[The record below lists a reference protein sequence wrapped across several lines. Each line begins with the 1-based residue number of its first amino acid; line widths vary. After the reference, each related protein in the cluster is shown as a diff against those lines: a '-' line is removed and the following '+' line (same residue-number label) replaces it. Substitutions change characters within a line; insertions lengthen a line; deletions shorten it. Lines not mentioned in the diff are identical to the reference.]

1 MRIPSSL
8 FKYLLGQ
15 HVLNGYAVA
24 LGVLAVGLAF
34 GVFAGFQAG
43 MAAASGALCVSVGD
57 QPSPLP
63 AKIRILPLSWCSAV
77 AASLATALAA
87 GHPWLEG
94 ATVTV
99 IGFLAGLQIAWGRWA
114 IPLSILTLL
123 AVVFTLGA
131 PGDKLEFC
139 QMIALGGALYIPIA
153 LALTRALDA
162 SGRRVMLAELI
173 REFATLL
180 RRMADFYRPGADEG
194 AACLA
199 VVEQQAS
206 FSDHL
211 QAARG
216 LSVYTSDPAS
226 GVRLIAALAVLLEA
240 FDGMIATMADHAP
253 LRLASAHSELAV
265 RVETLLRR
273 VADDLDA
280 LALDLLIAG
289 RAPNFPDHG
298 PALEALAEDIARLE
312 PEAEPRL
319 LRAARM
325 TRARL
330 AFVFSHLARI
340 PAVVADK
347 SEAEKALAGVDTAR
361 FAAPV
366 SVSLAP
372 VRAELRWD
380 SPVLRHA
387 LRLSAALATGCAL
400 IALTPMLRHGN
411 WILLTIAVIMRASYS
426 ATNQRRDQRLFGS
439 VVGCGLA
446 GALLWTDSRPI
457 LLFSQLSAVGIAHAF
472 ARVDYRLT
480 ATAAS
485 VMALLGLHL
494 LDPGEASPVLS
505 RLIDTMIGAGI
516 AVLFNFLLPNYEL
529 QGAAALARAFVE
541 KLAAYTNRVLRWDV
555 PTQEY
560 RLARKA
566 LMESISALG
575 EIREARARKSWR
587 PESAWPAYS
596 RLISQAYFT
605 AAQIVTIR
613 LLIHSRLDDLDPSDM
628 RRPARLHARRG
639 ARAIAA
645 GIARSR
651 RRSARIFPTRATPSR
666 RCACAAPRLRSRRK
680 RCGGWRRR
688 ALRGLSDKTNRL

>member
-1 MRIPSSL
+1 MRIPPLL
-8 FKYLLGQ
+8 FKYVLGQ

-34 GVFAGFQAG
+34 GISGGFYIG

-63 AKIRILPLSWCSAV
+63 SKLRVLPLSWASAV
-77 AASLATALAA
+77 SASLATALAA
-87 GHPWLEG
+87 GNPWLEG
-94 ATVTV
+94 LAVTL

-123 AVVFTLGA
+123 SVVFTLGA
-131 PGDKLEFC
+131 PGDKFEFC
-139 QMIALGGALYIPIA
+139 EMIALGGALYIPIA

-194 AACLA
+194 EACLK
-199 VVEQQAS
+199 VVQQQAS
-206 FSDHL
+206 FSDYL
-211 QAARG
+211 QAARS

-253 LRLASAHSELAV
+253 LRLASARSDLAM
-265 RVETLLRR
+265 RVEDLLRR

-280 LALDLLIAG
+280 LSLDLLIAG
-289 RAPNFPDHG
+289 RAPKFPDHG
-298 PALEALAEDIARLE
+298 PALEALAEEIAALE
-312 PEAEPRL
+312 PDADPRL
-319 LRAARM
+319 RRAARM

-330 AFVFSHLARI
+330 AWVFSHLARI
-340 PAVVADK
+340 PAVVADR
-347 SEAEKALAGVDTAR
+347 SEAEKALAGIDIGK

-372 VRAELRWD
+372 LRAALRWD
-380 SPVLRHA
+380 SAVFRHA
-387 LRLSAALATGCAL
+387 LRLSAALASGYAL
-400 IALTPMLRHGN
+400 VALTPMLGHGN

-426 ATNQRRDQRLFGS
+426 ATTQRRDQRLFGS

-446 GALLWTDSRPI
+446 GALLWTESRPV
-457 LLFSQLSAVGIAHAF
+457 LLVAQLSAVGIAHAF

-480 ATAAS
+480 AIAAS

-494 LDPGEASPVLS
+494 LDPVEASPVVS
-505 RLIDTMIGAGI
+505 RLIDTGVGAGI
-516 AVLFNFLLPNYEL
+516 AFLFNFLLPNYERR
-529 QGAAALARAFVE
+529 GAGPLARAFLE
-541 KLAAYTNRVLRWDV
+541 KLAVYADRVLRWEAPAQD
-555 PTQEY
+555 Y

-566 LMESISALG
+566 LIESFSALG
-575 EIREARARKSWR
+575 ETAKLARDNPGA
-587 PESAWPAYS
+587 ENFWPNYS

-605 AAQIVTIR
+605 AAQIATIR
-613 LLIHSRLDDLDPSDM
+613 LLIRSRVHDLD
-628 RRPARLHARRG
+628 ARET
-639 ARAIAA
+639 AA
-645 GIARSR
+645 LLDA
-651 RRSARIFPTRATPSR
+651 TRAAVLAQLRPECAQSPPVCELYPDESDAFAALR
-666 RCACAAPRLRSRRK
+666 LRCAEAAVEAETLRRLAARF
-680 RCGGWRRR
+680 G
-688 ALRGLSDKTNRL
+688 AA